1 MNEKTTRLVTAESV
15 RAGHPDKFC
24 DQVADAILDAHLRLD
39 PNARVAVEVFA
50 MAGKIIVG
58 GEITS
63 QAKVDCSRI
72 VAGVINRIGYTM
84 SDLCGDPHGLLELE
98 VCLHE
103 QSPDISAAVGKSML
117 DAGEALGAG
126 DQGIMVGYAA
136 SETAEYMPLPVVLAH
151 RICKRLDELKPTT
164 PWLGADGKAQI
175 TVAYENGV
183 PIAVTAVVVSLQHDA
198 EIDHKSIRRFIGKEV
213 LGKVLPRELLKE
225 DTSILI
231 NPSGKFVLGG
241 PAADAGLTG
250 RKLAVDQ
257 YGPVAHI
264 GGGAL
269 SGKDPTKVDRSGAYA
284 EAGRH
289 TEQRRRLHLRRESSS
304 RDIRPPLIF
313 QLIGYRHTLRRML
326 TVKRVLAV
334 DDAGMRNETER
345 SGGSPERVCNLKIR
359 RGGKLHRQ
367 IFPRCALGADRGRRY
382 HDILRADIFIHPAA
396 GADTYYRPD
405 ARHVKFLDADRGRRS
420 ADAVR
425 HDYYSLSVKPCIIRH
440 ILTVRRERQRLLAQR
455 GNMPDPPR
463 IPADERERRAV

>member
-1 MNEKTTRLVTAESV
+1 MNEKNIRLITAESV

-24 DQVADAILDAHLRLD
+24 DQVADAILDAHLRQD
-39 PNARVAVEVFA
+39 PNARIAVEVFA
-50 MAGKIIVG
+50 TAGKIIVG

-63 QAKVDCSRI
+63 KAKVSYDKI

-103 QSPDISAAVGKSML
+103 QSPDISAAVSKTGL
-117 DAGEALGAG
+117 DTGDAGDVGKALGAG

-136 SETAEYMPLPVVLAH
+136 SETEEYLPLPVVLAH

-164 PWLGADGKAQI
+164 PWLGADGKAQV
-175 TVAYENGV
+175 TVAYENDV
-183 PIAVTAVVVSLQHDA
+183 PIAVTALVISLQHDA

-225 DTSILI
+225 DTRILI

-269 SGKDPTKVDRSGAYA
+269 SGKDSTKVDRSGAYA
-284 EAGRH
+284 ARWVAKN
-289 TEQRRRLHLRRESSS
+289 
-304 RDIRPPLIF
+304 I
-313 QLIGYRHTLRRML
+313 
-326 TVKRVLAV
+326 VA
-334 DDAGMRNETER
+334 AGMAKRCE
-345 SGGSPERVCNLKIR
+345 VQIAYAI
-359 RGGKLHRQ
+359 GKSEPVSVTVDTFGTGVISDSRIEAAVKAVFDLT
-367 IFPRCALGADRGRRY
+367 
-382 HDILRADIFIHPAA
+382 PA
-396 GADTYYRPD
+396 G
-405 ARHVKFLDADRGRRS
+405 
-420 ADAVR
+420 
-425 HDYYSLSVKPCIIRH
+425 IIRDLKLNRPIYSRLACYGH
-440 ILTVRRERQRLLAQR
+440 FGRAELELPWEEINRKYELLSAALKQSVRQ
-455 GNMPDPPR
+455 
-463 IPADERERRAV
+463 